1 MSRHVTSTATRAALP
16 AARHNTG
23 DAPHGP
29 TAEAQSTVILSHL
42 QESWRISTVDV
53 VQQHLCGLALLL
65 ADANSEDAGV
75 VADFRNHLQ
84 QGLFRL
90 LQRHYVSYKPQVKG
104 EALYNAFTEKLA
116 LWLDLIPLTFPPPA
130 EQHRNSFADE
140 PDEEGVTVLLHLLTS
155 LLDRPQ
161 LMEVPLLLPV
171 LQMLQSLS
179 LSEPARAKV
188 LQLTLGH
195 LPRLCDADPSTLPA
209 LLAMAGD
216 LPCDALESLQTVGVV
231 RALWGTHVSPTP
243 FVKDDPPEPATR
255 LGPRIARVVTQW
267 LGKEW
272 NGHFLATAWLQTIEE
287 ATLAS
292 SLEECIHPL
301 DLFVLLA
308 LWDDVDFGRSAQSVL
323 SSWVSLPTYFDALQG
338 VISILQCSIE
348 ETDDW
353 DIVEFGQ
360 EWMPAAIHLVVRL
373 LRLNST
379 GEGYTQAIHDL
390 CMHLYDA
397 LGAGERPAF
406 IRRIIHLWHV
416 VDQERGETSVSPN
429 VYLVLRSLAT
439 RAPDAMRF
447 NRHVFVDYLWSHAS
461 PAVEDVSAALVSL
474 YHNEEYKELAELV
487 RKLLFSAVDCKN
499 DCRMVNGM
507 LLATEMV
514 RGGRFEKKQIRPL
527 RDWVRH
533 ILLPCDRRTVAPKL
547 GSPGLAFLDTCRLEA
562 SLNVFDDVQMIL
574 ANTGLIQRYSSYSQ
588 TKRKYTPTLGYIY
601 MPAKGS
607 SANKEAHDFI
617 FCTAFFLR
625 HVGYKEI
632 EDWEPIVRWVFD
644 LVDVYLAHGRRR
656 SRTTWKPQGWLD
668 AVVEFPAIYFP
679 FKLRGPQQKAAA
691 KWLLRDLGAFQLSS
705 PGTTPPPA
713 NFRSTC
719 TDIFTRNPSE
729 LELFQNNLIRFA
741 LGLLVGISLSAAVL
755 KNAFEHYRELTTGD
769 EEESDSTKLE
779 VLRMMETQIMKMYH
793 LRDKLLAMD
802 QVLIPLEGSIRKL
815 ETQAKNAMVDT
826 TRKDKNQPTP
836 IDHRVSDTV
845 HSGFLF
851 SIGLTITS
859 FVQSLLASMAQ
870 LREMIAKLDESLFS
884 TSVFVNDEI
893 LWESLSEDSSTTQVQ
908 DHISSLLS
916 TSPPS
921 KRGTASE
928 NGSAVATIVES
939 KLRIASQ
946 LVDSTSSK
954 LSGHVSESHLERVT
968 TFTLFLVRL
977 LPKLRRVLSDMD
989 APPLSSW
996 NRLSAT
1002 CLQLVTLCFEQG
1014 RKNTEPSSFCLRM
1027 LSRSFVTN
1035 ESAQDG
1041 LVQVLLEADDIHIS
1055 NGVLDLLSIVCY
1067 DPKGFPLKLTE
1078 ASSSSLRKCYTNSGV
1093 PASATELPFALST
1106 AVNSFKAPSKSF
1118 QPLRKS
1124 LDTTVVRTTNRK
1136 GNSLDS
1142 FAVYRYALLLHF
1154 GLLVQGRSKSEIVE
1168 DNLSEMTEQLE
1179 RILQWMRNKSKKMTR
1194 SSAGSS
1200 SEKKIA
1206 RHVSSIPCLTAS
1218 NFADFFETTIHMVIA
1233 ALVLFPPTESAASGS
1248 PYHHLQTI
1256 LRIWERLAGL
1266 YVDFQS
1272 CFPRKSVAAWYSA
1285 SRQIMDATLVQ
1296 VDRCSDWRSSQPLPK
1311 ATATHDLGSLVYLG
1325 RLVRVCQT
1333 AVRDSLT
1340 KVSASWSEDGA
1351 TQVVAK
1357 GKALQGWIDRFGQSL
1372 EEVVTTHGLSEE
1384 DGAAASPAAWIEKKR
1399 RRTLSSRLL
1408 EEEDIANDEEDI
1420 ANDDED
1426 EDYSDKNA
1434 PSDDGSGDE
1443 SFGVAGA
1450 WGNGEADMDED
1461 SVESNSLPEI
1471 TIHRAS

>member
-1 MSRHVTSTATRAALP
+1 MPRHGTATAA
-16 AARHNTG
+16 AARPNTG
-23 DAPHGP
+23 NSSHGP
-29 TAEAQSTVILSHL
+29 TAQAQSTQILSHL
-42 QESWRISTVDV
+42 QESWRTSKLTQ

-65 ADANSEDAGV
+65 AECDSEDAGV

-104 EALYNAFTEKLA
+104 ETLLYDAFTEKLA

-130 EQHRNSFADE
+130 DESRNSFADE

-155 LLDRPQ
+155 LLDRPV
-161 LMEVPLLLPV
+161 MVGVSLLLPI
-171 LQMLQSLS
+171 LQCLQSLS

-195 LPRLCDADPSTLPA
+195 LPRADPSTLPA

-243 FVKDDPPEPATR
+243 LVKDDPPQPAKQ

-287 ATLAS
+287 TTLAS

-348 ETDDW
+348 ETGDW
-353 DIVEFGQ
+353 DIVDFGQ
-360 EWMPAAIHLVVRL
+360 VLMPAAIHLVVRL
-373 LRLNST
+373 LRLNSL
-379 GEGYTQAIHDL
+379 GECYTHAIHDL
-390 CMHLYDA
+390 CLHLYDSLA
-397 LGAGERPAF
+397 PGERPALV
-406 IRRIIHLWHV
+406 RRIIHLWHV
-416 VDQERGETSVSPN
+416 VNQERGETSVSPSA
-429 VYLVLRSLAT
+429 YLVLRSLAS
-439 RAPDAMRF
+439 RAPEAMRF

-461 PAVEDVSAALVSL
+461 PAVEDVSAALVPL

-547 GSPGLAFLDTCRLEA
+547 GSPGLAFLDMCRLEA

-617 FCTAFFLR
+617 FCPAFFLR

-691 KWLLRDLGAFQLSS
+691 KWLLRDLGAFQLTS

-719 TDIFTRNPSE
+719 TDIFTRSPSE

-779 VLRMMETQIMKMYH
+779 VLRMMEMQIMKMYH

-815 ETQAKNAMVDT
+815 EIQAKNAMADT

-836 IDHRVSDTV
+836 IDPRVSDIV
-845 HSGFLF
+845 YSGFLF
-851 SIGLTITS
+851 SIGLTIT
-859 FVQSLLASMAQ
+859 FCP
-870 LREMIAKLDESLFS
+870 
-884 TSVFVNDEI
+884 VFAC
-893 LWESLSEDSSTTQVQ
+893 QY
-908 DHISSLLS
+908 
-916 TSPPS
+916 
-921 KRGTASE
+921 
-928 NGSAVATIVES
+928 GSAPRNDS
-939 KLRIASQ
+939 KA
-946 LVDSTSSK
+946 
-954 LSGHVSESHLERVT
+954 
-968 TFTLFLVRL
+968 
-977 LPKLRRVLSDMD
+977 
-989 APPLSSW
+989 
-996 NRLSAT
+996 
-1002 CLQLVTLCFEQG
+1002 
-1014 RKNTEPSSFCLRM
+1014 
-1027 LSRSFVTN
+1027 
-1035 ESAQDG
+1035 
-1041 LVQVLLEADDIHIS
+1041 
-1055 NGVLDLLSIVCY
+1055 
-1067 DPKGFPLKLTE
+1067 
-1078 ASSSSLRKCYTNSGV
+1078 
-1093 PASATELPFALST
+1093 
-1106 AVNSFKAPSKSF
+1106 
-1118 QPLRKS
+1118 
-1124 LDTTVVRTTNRK
+1124 
-1136 GNSLDS
+1136 
-1142 FAVYRYALLLHF
+1142 
-1154 GLLVQGRSKSEIVE
+1154 
-1168 DNLSEMTEQLE
+1168 
-1179 RILQWMRNKSKKMTR
+1179 
-1194 SSAGSS
+1194 
-1200 SEKKIA
+1200 
-1206 RHVSSIPCLTAS
+1206 
-1218 NFADFFETTIHMVIA
+1218 
-1233 ALVLFPPTESAASGS
+1233 
-1248 PYHHLQTI
+1248 
-1256 LRIWERLAGL
+1256 
-1266 YVDFQS
+1266 
-1272 CFPRKSVAAWYSA
+1272 
-1285 SRQIMDATLVQ
+1285 
-1296 VDRCSDWRSSQPLPK
+1296 
-1311 ATATHDLGSLVYLG
+1311 
-1325 RLVRVCQT
+1325 
-1333 AVRDSLT
+1333 
-1340 KVSASWSEDGA
+1340 
-1351 TQVVAK
+1351 
-1357 GKALQGWIDRFGQSL
+1357 
-1372 EEVVTTHGLSEE
+1372 
-1384 DGAAASPAAWIEKKR
+1384 
-1399 RRTLSSRLL
+1399 
-1408 EEEDIANDEEDI
+1408 
-1420 ANDDED
+1420 
-1426 EDYSDKNA
+1426 
-1434 PSDDGSGDE
+1434 
-1443 SFGVAGA
+1443 
-1450 WGNGEADMDED
+1450 
-1461 SVESNSLPEI
+1461 
-1471 TIHRAS
+1471 